1 MCCRPLPDV
10 QRARARER
18 RIPDALQFLADAAQR
33 PFPVVTNVRAQSDQL
48 DGRHLPSGCGQ
59 PAEHVGRHPLMKD
72 GCRRSDTALSRLI
85 YYYHVP
91 SQAALQEALP
101 NPRTYHNV
109 EVFQCDRPGRYVKSA
124 DGFLLGSE

>member
-1 MCCRPLPDV
+1 M
-10 QRARARER
+10 QRARSGER
-18 RIPDALQFLADAAQR
+18 RVPDALQFLADAAQG
-33 PFPVVTNVRAQSDQL
+33 PFPVVTNVRAQSNQL
-48 DGRHLPSGCGQ
+48 DGRLLPCGCGQ

-101 NPRTYHNV
+101 PPRTYQNV
-109 EVFQCDRPGRYVKSA
+109 EVFQCDRPGRYVKVQT
-124 DGFLLGSE
+124 DFY